1 MTFSENVSAENRFT
15 KAEIQEALCSRH
27 TTEIQK
33 RLDSARVAVAGLGG
47 LGSNVAFALARIGVG
62 HLHLIDFDKVDLTN
76 LNRQQYFMRHV
87 GMNKTDALKGEL
99 LDINPYLDI
108 KTDCIR
114 VTEENIPELFK
125 DDPIIC
131 EAFDVP
137 ENKAMLVNGIL
148 GQFTEKIIVSASGMA
163 GYGDSNSIRTKKIT
177 DRFYLC
183 GDEISD
189 SSLGQGLMAPR
200 VSICAGHEA
209 NLITRLIIDGHT
221 ATK

>member
-27 TTEIQK
+27 TAEIQK

-148 GQFTEKIIVSASGMA
+148 GLFTEKIIVSASGMA
-163 GYGDSNSIRTKKIT
+163 GYGDSNSICTKKIT

-189 SSLGQGLMAPR
+189 SGLGQGLMAPR